1 MFPQTLFTFDFKSI
15 QWQNWHLQLTITFI
29 CKVLCYFIFRLEMF
43 EEAFIIKA
51 VAFAPGALPPK
62 YNNKNC

>member
-1 MFPQTLFTFDFKSI
+1 M
-15 QWQNWHLQLTITFI
+15 QLTTPYLLLRGFM
-29 CKVLCYFIFRLEMF
+29 LFYFPKLEMF